1 MPLLPRLLSPV
12 TAVGDGGSA
21 GVGLRWVATVAPVA
35 AAATV
40 AGHVPRSAAV
50 EAMEGGE
57 RELSYLDGM
66 EAEHG
71 MVRRDDGGDECR
83 VAREPH

>member
-1 MPLLPRLLSPV
+1 M
-12 TAVGDGGSA
+12 
-21 GVGLRWVATVAPVA
+21 ATVAPVA

-40 AGHVPRSAAV
+40 ASHVPRRAIV

-57 RELSYLDGM
+57 RELPYPDGM
-66 EAEHG
+66 VAEHG
-71 MVRRDDGGDECR
+71 VVRCDDGGDKCR

>member
-1 MPLLPRLLSPV
+1 M
-12 TAVGDGGSA
+12 
-21 GVGLRWVATVAPVA
+21 ATVAPVA

-40 AGHVPRSAAV
+40 ASHVPRRATV

-57 RELSYLDGM
+57 RELSYLNGM
-66 EAEHG
+66 VAEHG
-71 MVRRDDGGDECR
+71 VVRRDDGGDECR